1 MINGIYEISIGNSKL
16 VMESHGAVIAEL
28 TLGGQRILAD
38 AKRADGKRGV
48 THPCTPIFGPETTTH
63 FGLPQHGPMRTSET
77 TMQKTSDTVIVEY
90 HIDCGTYPK
99 GMYVK
104 QTAHLTQDTLTLT
117 TTHAN
122 AGDEPMPVNFGEHLY
137 WDTPDGWEGAEVNGQ
152 IVAEL
157 AKATGVIDLQ
167 EKNTIELPGKKPV
180 HITQLGLQKAV
191 CWAAGSSEKGFDSTY
206 ICIEPVEAN
215 PQENAFGSPS
225 SMIAPGTHRQTVLTF
240 SFA

>member
-1 MINGIYEISIGNSKL
+1 MINGIYEINVGNSRL
-16 VMESHGAVIAEL
+16 VMELQGAVITEL
-28 TLGGQRILAD
+28 TLDGQRILAD
-38 AKRADGKRGV
+38 TKRGDGKRGV

-77 TMQKTSDTVIVEY
+77 TMQKMSDTVIVEY

-104 QTAHLTQDTLTLT
+104 QTAHLSADSLTIT

-137 WDTPDGWEGAEVNGQ
+137 WDAPEGWEGTKVNGQ
-152 IVAEL
+152 EVAPL
-157 AKATGVIDLQ
+157 AKSTGVIDLK
-167 EKNTIELPGKKPV
+167 EKNTIEIPGKKAV
-180 HITQLGLQKAV
+180 NLEQTGLLKAV
-191 CWAAGSSEKGFDSTY
+191 CWSYGSPEKGFDSAY

-215 PQENAFGSPS
+215 PQENTFGSPT
-225 SMIAPGTHRQTVLTF
+225 SMIAPGTHRQTILTF
-240 SFA
+240 SLH